1 MTSSVEPKLFMLEI
15 ATVDR
20 PFFKPRTRRYSPMK
34 KIPKIIPALV
44 LLSGLSIG
52 AVQNVQAQQM
62 QPSGQNVKKEHLEYC
77 VSQLTVQVAQIQAIE
92 AVKKQPNL
100 TPVQKLEQIS
110 QMLTPEQ
117 KEQLMACMQ
126 QPMPAPAP

>member
-1 MTSSVEPKLFMLEI
+1 
-15 ATVDR
+15 
-20 PFFKPRTRRYSPMK
+20 MK

-52 AVQNVQAQQM
+52 FSASIALAQQM